1 MAKKAAKQQPPH
13 LRIRIEPKLLSRLER
28 AREAN
33 GNTLTG
39 EIVERLEGTFST
51 EDKMELFKQ
60 IQERRIE
67 DVRQSIKDNRD
78 TMEREQREWAT
89 ETLAI
94 REEIIKQKLE
104 DQKKIERL
112 EESLNREIA
121 IVDTLLGDDPA
132 AKEAIRA
139 VALLLAT
146 NPAASAAIKA
156 AAEKEIK
163 Q

>member
-1 MAKKAAKQQPPH
+1 
-13 LRIRIEPKLLSRLER
+13 
-28 AREAN
+28 
-33 GNTLTG
+33 
-39 EIVERLEGTFST
+39 
-51 EDKMELFKQ
+51 MELFKQ

-67 DVRQSIKDNRD
+67 DVRQSIKDHRD
-78 TMEREQREWAT
+78 AMEREQREWAT
-89 ETLAI
+89 ESLAI

-104 DQKKIERL
+104 AQKKIERL